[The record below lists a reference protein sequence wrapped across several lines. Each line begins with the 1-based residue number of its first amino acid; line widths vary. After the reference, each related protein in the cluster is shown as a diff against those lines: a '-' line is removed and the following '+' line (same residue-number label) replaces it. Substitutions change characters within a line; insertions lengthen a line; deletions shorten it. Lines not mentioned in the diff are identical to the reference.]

1 MITDTQKIDLLSDM
15 ITRVRVAQA
24 DADVSNKALELAKKQ
39 LTAFLEMY
47 EIKTEDVELA
57 DGETY
62 RVTFVQQQ
70 RTTIDEDG
78 IKEALGKKFH
88 SVSREVLD
96 QKKLEAAIDNGDIPA
111 DLITPYLGV
120 KKSNPFSKLT
130 KVEAE
135 DG

>member
-1 MITDTQKIDLLSDM
+1 MITDTQKIGLLGDM
-15 ITRVRVAQA
+15 IERVRKAQIEA
-24 DADVSNKALELAKKQ
+24 DLVNGNLDFAKKQ

-47 EIKTEDVELA
+47 EIKTEDVELSN
-57 DGETY
+57 GETY

-70 RTTIDEDG
+70 RTTVDEDG
-78 IKEALGKKFH
+78 IKEALGNKFH
-88 SVSREVLD
+88 DVSREILD
-96 QKKLEAAIDNGDIPA
+96 QRKLEAAIESGDIPV

>member
-1 MITDTQKIDLLSDM
+1 MITDTQKIDLLGDM
-15 ITRVRVAQA
+15 ILRVRVAQV
-24 DADVSNKALELAKKQ
+24 DADRYNKALDLAKQQ

-57 DGETY
+57 NGETY

-88 SVSREVLD
+88 SVSREILD
-96 QKKLEAAIDNGDIPA
+96 QKKLEAAIESGDIPV

-120 KKSNPFSKLT
+120 RKSNPFSKLT
-130 KVEAE
+130 RVEAE